1 MARAAVTARG
11 QWVRIVLT
19 VPALLAIFGLGIAIL
34 HGRAWR
40 LDLTPEQRYT
50 LSLRARALLENLP
63 HELRITAFIRT
74 QDPHNLAI
82 RDLLRQVEASS
93 RRVQIELLDVN
104 RNPAVA
110 RDFGVRG
117 VAFVLESADRSRVV
131 SNPNEATLIAGI
143 EHVMRRDRQRLAWV
157 VGHGEGDLE
166 AVERRTGFAHVRRL
180 LDQEHY
186 DIEPVGLGEG
196 AGPIETDVLVVAGP
210 RENFLP
216 EELVVLNRYLQRTG
230 RALVLLDPLRAPQL
244 AAFLSRYGVVLRED
258 VVVDPSA
265 RLYGGEEVTMRLT
278 LDQRAHPIVAPLAA
292 APLFSRARS
301 VQVAPRPR
309 EGIRGT
315 EFLFAS
321 RDSFA
326 TNDPDVL
333 RTGRGHFVPDRDR
346 RGPVAVGAEVTFP
359 LPGKGE
365 REGRLI
371 VYGNAEFATNFFID
385 FLGNKDLFLNT
396 VAWLTHAEGGV
407 THRTPTQ
414 RPGINQFFVS
424 DGQGR
429 RIFWLAAVLQPAAF
443 AVVALGMALWRRWV

>member
-1 MARAAVTARG
+1 
-11 QWVRIVLT
+11 
-19 VPALLAIFGLGIAIL
+19 
-34 HGRAWR
+34 
-40 LDLTPEQRYT
+40 
-50 LSLRARALLENLP
+50 
-63 HELRITAFIRT
+63 
-74 QDPHNLAI
+74 
-82 RDLLRQVEASS
+82 
-93 RRVQIELLDVN
+93 
-104 RNPAVA
+104 
-110 RDFGVRG
+110 
-117 VAFVLESADRSRVV
+117 
-131 SNPNEATLIAGI
+131 
-143 EHVMRRDRQRLAWV
+143 
-157 VGHGEGDLE
+157 
-166 AVERRTGFAHVRRL
+166 
-180 LDQEHY
+180 
-186 DIEPVGLGEG
+186 
-196 AGPIETDVLVVAGP
+196 
-210 RENFLP
+210 
-216 EELVVLNRYLQRTG
+216 
-230 RALVLLDPLRAPQL
+230 
-244 AAFLSRYGVVLRED
+244 
-258 VVVDPSA
+258 
-265 RLYGGEEVTMRLT
+265 
-278 LDQRAHPIVAPLAA
+278 VAPLAA